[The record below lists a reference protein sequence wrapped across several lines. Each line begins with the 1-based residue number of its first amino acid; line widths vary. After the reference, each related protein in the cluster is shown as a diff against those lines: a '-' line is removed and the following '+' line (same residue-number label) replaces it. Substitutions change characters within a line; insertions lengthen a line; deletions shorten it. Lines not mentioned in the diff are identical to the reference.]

1 MKRLSCFFCL
11 VVLFTL
17 SAVGQDQRSRD
28 LYLSYESGNSSG
40 GLPGTQV
47 MVALNRTGTIQM
59 VSPDTVFRSGD
70 KVRFH
75 LSLNFNGYLAVL
87 NKGTSGR
94 INRLYPYLG
103 APNPVPAAAEIVV
116 PGKEAWFAF
125 DEMPGLEEVTFL
137 MSKDPIAEVEE
148 PIPGTSASQRQEP
161 APGSSMDGN
170 MQRSLVALNKRAR
183 RQARDL
189 HLEISG
195 NAAFGVASEQE
206 LLGLVKFT
214 VFLKH
219 EK

>member
-11 VVLFTL
+11 VVLFAL

-28 LYLSYESGNSSG
+28 LFLSYESGNSSG

-47 MVALNRTGTIQM
+47 MVALNRAGTIQM

-103 APNPVPAAAEIVV
+103 APNPVQASAEIVV

-125 DEMPGLEEVTFL
+125 DETPGLEEVTFL
-137 MSKDPIAEVEE
+137 LSKDPIAEVEE

>member
-11 VVLFTL
+11 VVLFAL

-28 LYLSYESGNSSG
+28 LFLSYESGNSSG
-40 GLPGTQV
+40 GLPGAQV

-103 APNPVPAAAEIVV
+103 APNPVQASAEIVV

-125 DEMPGLEEVTFL
+125 DETPGLEEVTFL
-137 MSKDPIAEVEE
+137 LSKDPIAEVEE
-148 PIPGTSASQRQEP
+148 PSPGTSASQRQEP

>member
-11 VVLFTL
+11 VVLFAL

-28 LYLSYESGNSSG
+28 LFLSYESGNSSG

-103 APNPVPAAAEIVV
+103 APNPVQASAEIVV

-125 DEMPGLEEVTFL
+125 DETPGLEEVTFL
-137 MSKDPIAEVEE
+137 LSKDPIAEVEE